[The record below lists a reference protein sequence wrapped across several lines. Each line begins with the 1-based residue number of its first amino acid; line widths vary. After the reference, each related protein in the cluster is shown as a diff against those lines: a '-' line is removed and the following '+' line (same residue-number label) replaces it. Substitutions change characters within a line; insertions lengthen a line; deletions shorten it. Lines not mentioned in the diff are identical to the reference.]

1 MYPQLYQDMRLDN
14 MATYIK
20 WTKLVE
26 VLPSYAGSYTEYIN
40 SYYHCTNKTNS
51 LTTPITEKVLHMN
64 STGGS
69 TR

>member
-40 SYYHCTNKTNS
+40 SYYHCINKTIACHTYHREGAAHEHYWRLN
-51 LTTPITEKVLHMN
+51 
-64 STGGS
+64 
-69 TR
+69 

>member
-1 MYPQLYQDMRLDN
+1 

-20 WTKLVE
+20 WNKLVE

-51 LTTPITEKVLHMN
+51 LATPITEKVLHMN